1 MLQLAVLRTMLTI
14 VTSMAI
20 AVHGMVL
27 LLIIRGCY
35 NIFIMSRSDANQ
47 QAAKGCLTQII
58 HIVFQ
63 RLVVGDSGP
72 IRPITPPDLVSIS
85 SMRDSRKDSSMAQQI
100 VATVWE
106 SVMSPADGASRPVF
120 PDEVYAPD
128 SDSRC
133 ILELMHAF
141 NLYQY
146 TWSASQHDSM
156 FKPFV
161 VHSPPPHTAPSTSRR
176 VVDAD
181 SSM

>member
-1 MLQLAVLRTMLTI
+1 MLTI

-63 RLVVGDSGP
+63 RLIVGDAGP

-85 SMRDSRKDSSMAQQI
+85 SMRDSRKDTSMAHQI
-100 VATVWE
+100 VASVWE
-106 SVMSPADGASRPVF
+106 SIMPADGATRPVF
-120 PDEVYAPD
+120 PEEVYAMPD
-128 SDSRC
+128 MDSR
-133 ILELMHAF
+133 
-141 NLYQY
+141 
-146 TWSASQHDSM
+146 
-156 FKPFV
+156 
-161 VHSPPPHTAPSTSRR
+161 
-176 VVDAD
+176 
-181 SSM
+181 

>member
-1 MLQLAVLRTMLTI
+1 MRGLLQLAVLRTMLTI

-63 RLVVGDSGP
+63 RLVVGDGGP

-85 SMRDSRKDSSMAQQI
+85 SMRDSRKDTSMAHQI
-100 VATVWE
+100 VASVWE
-106 SVMSPADGASRPVF
+106 SVMPS
-120 PDEVYAPD
+120 DEVARPAFPEDVYTSHEPD
-128 SDSRC
+128 IDGRC
-133 ILELMHAF
+133 LL
-141 NLYQY
+141 L
-146 TWSASQHDSM
+146 
-156 FKPFV
+156 P
-161 VHSPPPHTAPSTSRR
+161 SPC
-176 VVDAD
+176 
-181 SSM
+181 

>member
-1 MLQLAVLRTMLTI
+1 MLTI

-35 NIFIMSRSDANQ
+35 NIFIMSRSDVNQ

-63 RLVVGDSGP
+63 RLIVGDSGP

-85 SMRDSRKDSSMAQQI
+85 SMRDSRKDTSMAHQI
-100 VATVWE
+100 VASVWE
-106 SVMSPADGASRPVF
+106 SVMPADGSARPAF
-120 PDEVYAPD
+120 PEEVYGMPD

-133 ILELMHAF
+133 LL
-141 NLYQY
+141 
-146 TWSASQHDSM
+146 
-156 FKPFV
+156 
-161 VHSPPPHTAPSTSRR
+161 HSHEVYLNVEAVLPAHRGQR
-176 VVDAD
+176 
-181 SSM
+181 

>member
-1 MLQLAVLRTMLTI
+1 MHTCSSNARRSVLLYFTGEYVLQLAVLRTMLTI

-35 NIFIMSRSDANQ
+35 NIFIMSRSDGNQ

-85 SMRDSRKDSSMAQQI
+85 SMRDTRKDSSMALQM
-100 VATVWE
+100 VASVWE
-106 SVMSPADGASRPVF
+106 SVMPADGAVRPSF
-120 PDEVYAPD
+120 PEEIYSM
-128 SDSRC
+128 SDSESRC
-133 ILELMHAF
+133 LSNLAPQFIDMH
-141 NLYQY
+141 
-146 TWSASQHDSM
+146 
-156 FKPFV
+156 
-161 VHSPPPHTAPSTSRR
+161 
-176 VVDAD
+176 
-181 SSM
+181 